1 MNPIERA
8 VRRAD
13 RFQSRHP
20 VFAFPW
26 AVVQKFGNDEAGALA
41 TRIAYSGLFSL
52 FPLLLLFTTILGF
65 VLDGHPDLRNRILDT
80 ALADFPIIGTQLR
93 SNAHTLQGSGVALAV
108 GIAGTIWGAFGV
120 GQAAQAALNS
130 VWNVPYERW
139 PNFFLRRLRAMAA
152 VVMFGL
158 AAIVSTGM
166 SVVVAHFGSGVEPI
180 LANLGSVA
188 ITTAVYVAVFMLLT
202 AEGVGWRDVLLGAF
216 LAAICWRV
224 LQLLGQW
231 YVGRL
236 VRTSDAY
243 GFFAIVLALLSFM
256 YLASQLTL
264 LAVEIDVVRK
274 YRLWPRSVTQPPLTE
289 GDRRAFGRLVRM
301 AVRRPEY
308 GAELVLHPSADEDP
322 LEEEEGSDAG
332 SGEPEEDAAQ
342 DAAGEGSAHDAA
354 GEGAWTG

>member
-20 VFAFPW
+20 VAAFPW

-41 TRIAYSGLFSL
+41 ARIAYAGLFSL

-65 VLDGHPDLRNRILDT
+65 VLDGHPDLRDRILDT

-93 SNAHTLQGSGVALAV
+93 DGAHTLQGSGVALAV
-108 GIAGTIWGAFGV
+108 GIAGTAWGAFGV
-120 GQAAQAALNS
+120 GQAAEAALNT
-130 VWNVPYERW
+130 VWNIPYERW
-139 PNFFLRRLRAMAA
+139 PSFFLRRLRAMGA
-152 VVMFGL
+152 VVIFGL
-158 AAIVSTGM
+158 SAVVSTGM
-166 SVVVAHFGSGVEPI
+166 SVVVARFGSGVEPI

-188 ITTAVYVAVFMLLT
+188 ITTAVYVAVFLLLT

-216 LAAICWRV
+216 LAAVCWRA
-224 LQLLGQW
+224 LQILGQW
-231 YVGRL
+231 YVGRI

-264 LAVEIDVVRK
+264 LAIEIDVVRK
-274 YRLWPRSVTQPPLTE
+274 YRLWPRSITQPPLTE
-289 GDRRAFGRLVRM
+289 GDRRAFGRLLRM

-308 GAELVLHPSADEDP
+308 GAELVLHPSADDDP
-322 LEEEEGSDAG
+322 LEAEDDGDEDEPSTPEEGAC
-332 SGEPEEDAAQ
+332 
-342 DAAGEGSAHDAA
+342 
-354 GEGAWTG
+354 TG